1 MNTKKYHLENYRK
14 YLLNRVTA
22 TPHLIEYMENC
33 LASEDEA
40 VYHSFHKIMIHNWP
54 GTEASLFDALI
65 DHFGSSFV
73 PVHCTSQGAITT
85 FYTSS
90 LSLVLKITKLDF
102 MFPHQRNM
110 FNIDV
115 LFNDKTSADCFENRV
130 TIDDVVASV
139 VSNRFSEKM
148 ELDLSNF
155 CNDPEFEQKKIC
167 FYKINLLSNFKILM
181 LRLGRDT
188 KSLNLSNNNLSAVPV
203 DILNFFI
210 KGDLIAINFSN
221 NLIPS
226 LQELHRVSSK
236 IEKLWVEGNP
246 LCEELDPVTYVKQIL
261 MKFPRLNELDGV
273 RLNDHGVPI
282 PFFKNFL
289 TTPDRRTKMII
300 DKFLS
305 LYFAFY
311 DHDRNNLQKFYAE
324 DAVLTIASD
333 LPAEISGG
341 RYGNHFQNII
351 SPQKRF
357 NSVKNK
363 QIHQYPAPI
372 VGAFSFLPSTLHDPT
387 TFTVDVLVHTKRH
400 LLFVLEGV
408 FKEMTTN
415 GNYFH
420 FRRTFVFHI
429 KSKTPNAPNAPNE
442 YYIINE
448 MFYIALATKEQIER
462 SFQDNTRGTNPMALY
477 DPDPEDIN
485 SICYVFSHISQL
497 RKSEAEQRLKSV
509 NYDIRQAVQN
519 FEADVKLNKIS
530 PDRFTEDDDFS
541 DLSSL
546 IDDEIDK
553 AIENSV

>member
-1 MNTKKYHLENYRK
+1 
-14 YLLNRVTA
+14 
-22 TPHLIEYMENC
+22 MENC
-33 LASEDEA
+33 LASDDEA
-40 VYHSFHKIMIHNWP
+40 VHHSFHKIMIHNWQ
-54 GTEASLFDALI
+54 GSEASLFDALT

-73 PVHCTSQGAITT
+73 PVLCTSQGAITT

-130 TIDDVVASV
+130 TIDDIVASV
-139 VSNRFSEKM
+139 ASNRFSEKK

-155 CNDPEFEQKKIC
+155 CNDPEFLQKKIC

-188 KSLNLSNNNLSAVPV
+188 KSLNLSNNNLSTVPA

-210 KGDLIAINFSN
+210 KGDLTAINFSN

-261 MKFPRLNELDGV
+261 MKFPRLNELDGI

-305 LYFAFY
+305 LYFAYY
-311 DHDRNNLQKFYAE
+311 DHDRKYLGDFYAE
-324 DAVLTIASD
+324 HAVLNIATD
-333 LPAEISGG
+333 LPADISDGK
-341 RYGNHFQNII
+341 YGNHSQNKI
-351 SPQKRF
+351 SSQKKSIAAR
-357 NSVKNK
+357 NK
-363 QIHQYPAPI
+363 EIYKWRTALVTAFTSLPA
-372 VGAFSFLPSTLHDPT
+372 SLHDPT

-400 LLFVLEGV
+400 LVFVLEGV

-420 FRRTFVFHI
+420 FRRTFD
-429 KSKTPNAPNAPNE
+429 K
-442 YYIINE
+442 
-448 MFYIALATKEQIER
+448 
-462 SFQDNTRGTNPMALY
+462 TRGTNPMALY

-497 RKSEAEQRLKSV
+497 RKSEAEERLKAV
-509 NYDIRQAVQN
+509 NYDIKRAIQN
-519 FEADVKLNKIS
+519 FAQDVKLNKIS
-530 PDRFTEDDDFS
+530 PERFNEDEEFS

-546 IDDEIDK
+546 IDDEID
-553 AIENSV
+553 